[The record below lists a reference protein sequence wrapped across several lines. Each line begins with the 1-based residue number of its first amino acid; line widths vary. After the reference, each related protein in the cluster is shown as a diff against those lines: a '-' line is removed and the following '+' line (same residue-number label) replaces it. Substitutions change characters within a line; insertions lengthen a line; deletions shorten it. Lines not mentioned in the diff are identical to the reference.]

1 MKATPKHILEKEK
14 QARAAIRKLKAKT
27 SMDGQMGES
36 ITMVRTNTGVEFSG
50 TMWKAPTND
59 ATIPTTEEEI
69 KARVDALDLAMHNT
83 VNIREKADIKSPT
96 NRWNLESK
104 YYFPEEYNAAA
115 GLLVVSLNR
124 TVWLC
129 HH

>member
-1 MKATPKHILEKEK
+1 
-14 QARAAIRKLKAKT
+14 
-27 SMDGQMGES
+27 MGES

-50 TMWKAPTND
+50 TMWKAPAND
-59 ATIPTTEEEI
+59 MTIPTTEKEI
-69 KARVDALDLAMHNT
+69 KACVDALDVAMHN
-83 VNIREKADIKSPT
+83 VLNIREKADVKSSN
-96 NRWNLESK
+96 NRWNSESK

-124 TVWLC
+124 SVCLC